1 MRRVNYFKVIHN
13 LTNCPCQ
20 NKFSPSYQL
29 NNVSLRREFQQ
40 AVVFHTKKP
49 FPTTTGALKEV
60 FDLVDADHNGKISLD
75 EVRVMLKDMDQSIPE
90 EEIQSVLKSLDIDQ
104 TGVVNFEEFK
114 LIFGLDSKPVV
125 KE

>member
-1 MRRVNYFKVIHN
+1 M
-13 LTNCPCQ
+13 
-20 NKFSPSYQL
+20 
-29 NNVSLRREFQQ
+29 
-40 AVVFHTKKP
+40 
-49 FPTTTGALKEV
+49 KEV

-114 LIFGLDSKPVV
+114 LIFGLDSKPTIT
-125 KE
+125 KESAEM